1 MVKLRQLLNFISM
14 NGVFAI
20 EKPKGVT
27 SSKFIAEVQELFT
40 KSDVFSTDLQNM
52 KDIMIK
58 NLSTDKSW
66 SKDRIHKK
74 ASKLKIKIGHGGT
87 LDPLASGVLV
97 IGIGSGTK
105 KLQYYLGEC
114 NKCYETKA
122 LLGLSTTTGDS
133 EGEILTKNKVDHITP
148 DLVQETVPKFI
159 GDLKQTPPIF
169 SALKMNGKPLY
180 DYAREGKPLPAAIK
194 TRDVKV
200 FDIKLHKDDLLT
212 KNHEFSTLQLELDEN
227 GNPKEHLL
235 SKNPTLND
243 SPLYFS
249 NQYLQTCE
257 EKGLPK
263 VVGKPLLTETLPEK
277 LPLLHLTCDVSSGTY
292 IRSLIS
298 DIGRALQSSA
308 YMVELTRVHQ
318 SDWKLGKNVF
328 QLSDFTEKDE
338 RIWGVVLKEV
348 LDKGPDV
355 DLQYLFDLVSKKF
368 QPLIEVE
375 QEQAKQ
381 EELEKQ
387 KELEKQMKHERRDD
401 SETDPHGIK
410 RSIDQVEK

>member
-1 MVKLRQLLNFISM
+1 M

-27 SSKFIAEVQELFT
+27 SSKFIGDLQEIFT
-40 KSDVFSTDLQNM
+40 KSEVFSNDLQSM
-52 KDIMIK
+52 KDTMIK
-58 NLSTDKSW
+58 NLSTDKTW
-66 SKDRIHKK
+66 SKDRINKK

-114 NKCYETKA
+114 NKTYETKA
-122 LLGLSTTTGDS
+122 LLGMSTTTGDS
-133 EGEILTKNKVDHITP
+133 EGEILTKTEINHINP
-148 DLVQETVPKFI
+148 DLVKQRIPMFI

-180 DYAREGKPLPAAIK
+180 DYAREGKPLPAPIK

-200 FDIKLHKDDLLT
+200 IDIKLHEDDLLT
-212 KNHEFSTLQLELDEN
+212 LSHEFTSLKLQLDEN
-227 GNPKEHLL
+227 GQPKEHLL
-235 SKNPTLND
+235 AKNPTLND

-249 NQYLQTCE
+249 SQYLNKCDTPE
-257 EKGLPK
+257 GKDLPK
-263 VVGKPLLTETLPEK
+263 HVDNPKLTESLPEK
-277 LPLLHLTCDVSSGTY
+277 LPLLHLTCKVSSGTY

-298 DIGRALQSSA
+298 DIGRSLQSSA
-308 YMVELTRVHQ
+308 YMVELKRTQQ
-318 SDWKLGKNVF
+318 SDWELNKNVF
-328 QLSDFTEKDE
+328 KLTDFTEKDE

-355 DLQYLFDLVSKKF
+355 DLNYLFDLVTKKF

-375 QEQAKQ
+375 KEQAKQ
-381 EELEKQ
+381 EEQEKEKLLQRQLKHQ
-387 KELEKQMKHERRDD
+387 KQYDEINSGTD
-401 SETDPHGIK
+401 SQGIK
-410 RSIDQVEK
+410 RNIDQVDE

>member
-1 MVKLRQLLNFISM
+1 MKLRGLIQSSM

-20 EKPKGVT
+20 EKPKGIT
-27 SSKFIAEVQELFT
+27 SSKFIGKLQEI
-40 KSDVFSTDLQNM
+40 FSNSGAFSSDLQTM
-52 KDIMIK
+52 KDTMIK
-58 NLSTDKSW
+58 NLSTDKTW
-66 SKDRIHKK
+66 SKDRINKR

-114 NKCYETKA
+114 NKSYETKA

-133 EGEILTKNKVDHITP
+133 EGEILTKNDVSHITT
-148 DLVQETVPKFI
+148 DLVKQSVPKFI

-180 DYAREGKPLPAAIK
+180 DYAREGKPLPAPIK
-194 TRDVKV
+194 TREVKV
-200 FDIKLHKDDLLT
+200 ADIKIHEDDLLT
-212 KNHEFSTLQLELDEN
+212 EEHEFIALKLELDED

-249 NQYLQTCE
+249 QQYLQKCE
-257 EKGLPK
+257 DQNLPK
-263 VVGKPLLTETLPEK
+263 EVGKPKLTEDLPEK
-277 LPLLHLTCDVSSGTY
+277 LPLIHLTCDVSSGTY

-298 DIGRALQSSA
+298 DIGRSLQSSA
-308 YMVELTRVHQ
+308 YMVELTRVKQ
-318 SDWKLGKNVF
+318 SDWEMNKNVF
-328 QLSDFTEKDE
+328 KLTDFTEKDE

-355 DLQYLFDLVSKKF
+355 SLNYLFDLVTKKF
-368 QPLIEVE
+368 QPLIDVE
-375 QEQAKQ
+375 KEQAKQ
-381 EELEKQ
+381 EEIERQ
-387 KELEKQMKHERRDD
+387 KEIEKELKHQKQYED
-401 SETDPHGIK
+401 STPDLSQGIK
-410 RSIDQVEK
+410 RPIDEVEQ